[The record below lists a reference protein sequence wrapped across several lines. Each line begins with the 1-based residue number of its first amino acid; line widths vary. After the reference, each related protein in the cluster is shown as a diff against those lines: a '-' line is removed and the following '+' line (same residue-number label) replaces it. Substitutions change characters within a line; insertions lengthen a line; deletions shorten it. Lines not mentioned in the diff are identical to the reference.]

1 MSLAKTV
8 VSRPTTVLIIFALL
22 IGLGL
27 FALVN
32 LPVDLYPEIN
42 PPYLVV
48 YTSYSGAGPEEI
60 ERSISR
66 LLEARL
72 SGVSGLEKVTST
84 SSTGTSMVIMQF
96 TYGTDLA
103 EASLSV
109 RDAIDM
115 VRNYLPTGAN
125 TPMIFKFDPSMI
137 PIMGLMVT
145 GNRTPEELR
154 ELAEDTIIPR
164 LEQVPGIATASVSGG
179 REKVIRVEIPQSRLE
194 AYGLTV
200 TQIQQMLA
208 AQNMQVAAGSIT
220 ENNLAYILTTMGEYS
235 SLDDIK
241 NTVISYKGGG
251 YSGGQITPPVQI
263 YLRDLADVF
272 EGFRNESSA
281 VYVDESPAV
290 QMSVSKQSGKNS
302 VQAAKDLRA
311 RIEKMSGELPPDVS
325 ITELF
330 NTTDIIENS
339 LNQVTSTAISGALLA
354 VVVLFLFL
362 RSIKPTLI
370 IGISIPV
377 SIIITMML
385 MYFANL
391 TLNLMTMAG
400 LVLGIGML
408 IDNSIIILE
417 RIYHYREKG
426 AKLKPASVIG
436 TSEMS
441 LAIIASTLSTLC
453 VFAPLVMFQG
463 LLEMAGEMFAG
474 LAFTVVIS
482 LAISLFTALFLVPVL
497 TSHYFPLV
505 TRKQKPLKGIT
516 AKLDKV
522 FERFFIA
529 LENGYRRAVG
539 WVLNHKVLVII
550 TLVLLLTGSIM
561 LVPVIGWVFMPQQ
574 DEDSVMVTATLPM
587 GTPLHETEAVLKQ
600 LEIIVRSEVKG
611 HEKLIV
617 NAGGGGMMGIGGSSN
632 SGSLRIN
639 LPEFEKRIE
648 SAEGIKDILRKHF
661 NNFPGVSF
669 SFGGGMG
676 MNMMGGSAIDIVLR
690 TDDLT
695 KGKNLAERISAL
707 LKERL
712 PEVTEPEVDI
722 KDGLPQIEILLDR
735 EKMYALG
742 LNAYTVGNE
751 IKAAVDGVVATRYKS
766 GGKDYDVLLI
776 LAEADRS
783 TRPSLDNI
791 FISSQMAGRVP
802 LSSFVRYEEGTGP
815 LTISREDQSR
825 VIHVTAN
832 ARPGAR
838 VNTLQTRVEALMTA
852 EIPMEDDLIIE
863 YAGSNSEMVK
873 LMSRFVLICV
883 VAIFLNFGTMA
894 SLFES
899 FRDPF
904 IIIFTIPLSF
914 IGIVAIYLITNE
926 PFNILVLV
934 GLLVLIGII
943 TNNGIVLVD
952 YTNLLRKRGVALREA
967 CIEAAGNRLRPIL
980 MTTVTTLFALMP
992 MAFFP
997 GEGSELVAP
1006 VSKTVLGGL
1015 SFGTLMTL
1023 FLMPTIYFIINKRS
1037 DERAAKAL
1045 ARRERIAAGLKRN
1058 EVKAITPEATTSET
1072 ETTPVSQM
1080 SSDVESTPVAET
1092 TYEEALEPANAVP
1105 REPRTN
1111 LELPPLTPDS
1121 ICINGALPGDQ
1132 AYIEN
1137 WFSNLIKGK
1146 QMEQRSY
1153 ENFIRKV
1160 HQTGNYR
1167 LPKAKIDKLQG
1178 KVILK
1183 LTLQEKQNHSTR
1195 SLVSGQAKVNRSS
1208 QSVGEEY
1215 SSVQSTST
1223 VQLEEANP

>member
-8 VSRPTTVLIIFALL
+8 VSRPTTVFIIFALL

-27 FALVN
+27 FALAN
-32 LPVDLYPEIN
+32 LPIDLYPEIN

-60 ERSISR
+60 ERSLSR
-66 LLEARL
+66 VLEARL
-72 SGVSGLEKVTST
+72 SGVSGLEKVTSS
-84 SSTGTSMVIMQF
+84 SSTGTSLVIMQF

-109 RDAIDM
+109 RDNIDM
-115 VRNYLPTGAN
+115 IRNYLPTGSN
-125 TPMIFKFDPSMI
+125 SPMIFKFDPSMI

-154 ELAEDTIIPR
+154 ELAQDTIIPR

-179 REKVIRVEIPQSRLE
+179 REKIIRVEIPQSRLE

-200 TQIQQMLA
+200 TQIQQMMA

-220 ENNLAYILTTMGEYS
+220 ENNLSYILTTMGEYNT
-235 SLDDIK
+235 LDDIR

-251 YSGGQITPPVQI
+251 YINGQIEPPRQVF
-263 YLRDLADVF
+263 LRDIADVF
-272 EGFRNESSA
+272 EGFRDETSA
-281 VYVDESPAV
+281 VYVNGVPAV
-290 QMSVSKQSGKNS
+290 QMNVSKQSGKNS

-311 RIEKMSGELPPDVS
+311 RIEKMSGELPPDVK

-330 NTTDIIENS
+330 NTTDIIQNS
-339 LNQVTSTAISGALLA
+339 LNQVVSTAVSGALLA

-377 SIIITMML
+377 SVVITMMT
-385 MYFANL
+385 MYFAKL
-391 TLNLMTMAG
+391 TLNMMTMAG

-426 AKLKPASVIG
+426 AKLKPASIIG

-441 LAIIASTLSTLC
+441 LAIIVSTLSTLC

-463 LLEMAGEMFAG
+463 LLEVAGEMFAG

-497 TSHYFPLV
+497 TSHYLPLV
-505 TRKQKPLKGIT
+505 TRRQKPLKGVLK
-516 AKLDKV
+516 KLDHY
-522 FERFFIA
+522 FERFFFS
-529 LENGYRRAVG
+529 LENAYRKGVG
-539 WVLNHKVLVII
+539 WVLGHKAIVIIFLFILLVGSIVLVPI
-550 TLVLLLTGSIM
+550 
-561 LVPVIGWVFMPQQ
+561 IGWVFMPQQ
-574 DEDSVMVTATLPM
+574 EEDSVSVTATLPM
-587 GTPLHETEAVLKQ
+587 GTPLPETEAVLKQ
-600 LEIIVRSEVKG
+600 LEIILKNEIRGYET
-611 HEKLIV
+611 LIV
-617 NAGGGGMMGIGGSSN
+617 NAGGGGMFGLGGGKN
-632 SGSLRIN
+632 SGSLRIS
-639 LPEFEKRIE
+639 LPKFEERIE
-648 SAEGIKDILRKHF
+648 NAEEIKDILRKHF
-661 NNFPGVSF
+661 NDFPGVSF
-669 SFGGGMG
+669 SFGGGGMG
-676 MNMMGGSAIDIVLR
+676 MNMMGGSAVDIVIR
-690 TDDLT
+690 TDNLT
-695 KGKNLAERISAL
+695 KGKALAEKISAL

-712 PEVTEPEVDI
+712 PEVTEPQVDLT
-722 KDGLPQIEILLDR
+722 DGLPQIEIMLDR

-783 TRPSLDNI
+783 TRPALDQI
-791 FISSQMAGRVP
+791 FINSPMAGRVS
-802 LSSFVRYEEGTGP
+802 LSSFVHYEEGTGP
-815 LTISREDQSR
+815 LTIRREDQSR

-838 VNTLQTRVEALMTA
+838 VNTLQARVEELMNA
-852 EIPMEDDLIIE
+852 EIPREDDVIIE
-863 YAGSNSEMVK
+863 YSGANSEMVN
-873 LMSRFVLICV
+873 LMTKFILICI
-883 VAIFLNFGTMA
+883 VAILLNFGTMA

-952 YTNLLRKRGVALREA
+952 YTNLLRKRGVPLREA

-1006 VSKTVLGGL
+1006 ISKTVLGGL
-1015 SFGTLMTL
+1015 SFGTMMTL
-1023 FLMPTIYFIINKRS
+1023 FLMPTIYFIINRRE
-1037 DERAAKAL
+1037 DVRAAKRE
-1045 ARRERIAAGLKRN
+1045 ARRERIAAGLRRKDVQ
-1058 EVKAITPEATTSET
+1058 EVI
-1072 ETTPVSQM
+1072 
-1080 SSDVESTPVAET
+1080 
-1092 TYEEALEPANAVP
+1092 
-1105 REPRTN
+1105 
-1111 LELPPLTPDS
+1111 
-1121 ICINGALPGDQ
+1121 
-1132 AYIEN
+1132 
-1137 WFSNLIKGK
+1137 
-1146 QMEQRSY
+1146 
-1153 ENFIRKV
+1153 
-1160 HQTGNYR
+1160 
-1167 LPKAKIDKLQG
+1167 
-1178 KVILK
+1178 
-1183 LTLQEKQNHSTR
+1183 
-1195 SLVSGQAKVNRSS
+1195 
-1208 QSVGEEY
+1208 
-1215 SSVQSTST
+1215 
-1223 VQLEEANP
+1223 EEANA